1 MRIIGSDYVFKIL
14 NQEFFESVF
23 RVRKKYYMRGKPSE
37 LGKGNTIYFVMKSEE
52 SGKYLL
58 VGEGVCVNV
67 DTLNP
72 FDNGYDFATKY
83 GWDYV
88 VEFEGLVEY
97 KQPIAA
103 EEVLTEPTL
112 RRLKQQRPYGI
123 PLSREEAK
131 AVKEKLKRLNP
142 ATT

>member
-1 MRIIGSDYVFKIL
+1 MRRIGSDYVFKIL

-23 RVRKKYYMRGKPSE
+23 RVRKKYYIRGNPSE
-37 LGKGNTIYFVMKSEE
+37 LGKGNTIYFVMKNEE

-67 DTLNP
+67 TPLNP
-72 FDNGYDFATKY
+72 FDKGYDFATKY

-88 VEFEGLVEY
+88 VELEGLVEY

-103 EEVLTEPTL
+103 EEVFTEPTVG
-112 RRLKQQRPYGI
+112 RLKQQRPYGVSL
-123 PLSREEAK
+123 PREEAK
-131 AVKEKLKRLNP
+131 MVKEKLRRFNL
-142 ATT
+142 TT

>member
-1 MRIIGSDYVFKIL
+1 MRNTRIIGSDYVFKIL

-72 FDNGYDFATKY
+72 FDKGYDYATRHK
-83 GWDYV
+83 WDYV
-88 VEFEGLVEY
+88 VELEGLAEY

-103 EEVLTEPTL
+103 EEVFTEPTL
-112 RRLKQQRPYGI
+112 RRLKQQRPYGVS
-123 PLSREEAK
+123 LSREEAK
-131 AVKEKLKRLNP
+131 AVKEKLKSFR
-142 ATT
+142 A

>member
-58 VGEGVCVNV
+58 VGEGVCINV

-72 FDNGYDFATKY
+72 FDKGYDFATKY

-88 VEFEGLVEY
+88 VELEGLVEY

-103 EEVLTEPTL
+103 EEVFTEPTL
-112 RRLKQQRPYGI
+112 RRLKQQRPYGVS
-123 PLSREEAK
+123 LSREEAK
-131 AVKEKLKRLNP
+131 MVKEKLKRFNP
-142 ATT
+142 TT